1 MNAIFWFLF
10 IFQFSIWLILSLTEV
25 GRKITLVWAL
35 LATIG
40 WGLNV
45 YFNYFPLIQTGNIS
59 LGVSA
64 IKMAVL
70 SGLDLLLRLVVPPWM
85 GLIAG
90 TMVSGSSR

>member
-1 MNAIFWFLF
+1 MKAIFWILF
-10 IFQFSIWLILSLTEV
+10 IFQFSFWLILSLTEI

-35 LATIG
+35 LVTMG

-64 IKMAVL
+64 IKMTVL
-70 SGLDLLLRLVVPPWM
+70 SGLDLLLRLVVPPWV

-90 TMVSGSSR
+90 TVLSGSTR